1 MFNFIKE
8 KINELDSIS
17 SFNQNFNE
25 SEAIVEYAHI
35 FQELDDLSVNG
46 TDEEKTRPV
55 GVDIP
60 IEDDLEI
67 DSVEMNLSDGRITDI
82 PMDATVQES
91 NYNAMKTFDYFY
103 QEAVTHISQ
112 FPRESSESVEERRI
126 DYARKNYDKYKNH
139 IVQEGLFG
147 FGKMRLDDD
156 RLPAK
161 VNFDFGPI
169 SEDNPNQHYIVKMSV
184 LYEVDKRNMVTKKQ
198 LESINIAMSV
208 SAGIGLSLYLN
219 DFLRK
224 KYPDKMKDVKS
235 IWDVLTPVKFIV
247 PIEPVDKYCISFGF
261 ECEFEEELLYFD
273 WFRDIKGSRNSGNH
287 KISEPEISKNFK
299 SISDSVINKINTKS
313 KKEYIKESYE
323 MRRPDRFGSIY
334 QEAIDFGDTGDSS
347 TPPENSDNNSEPS
360 VSIDNDSSM
369 DNNPSESSPDG
380 ETPTVPVDSNNVSDQ
395 IAEKVS
401 EDQQSDSVTDI
412 PIEDDLGDDSNTDES
427 SIDDKLD
434 ELDNEG
440 NTDMSLDD
448 ESSTNMDVNNM
459 TIEELL
465 EQGSEKLKGMTIQ
478 QLKEFLSGDPEQI
491 QEAFILN
498 KKNIN
503 KEIDIHLRKTLGIL
517 NDNEM
522 KLDDL
527 IKNFKKEGSKLNR
540 VLSKATKMKKV
551 YNDEEIN
558 EIVKL
563 NKCLVDLMSII
574 GSSQDKSYVTT
585 VKRLI
590 QAFTSQSVVVSKI
603 IEKNKTVQESYD
615 VSNKEFYGEGVSVV
629 GLAVIILAVDA
640 AVTATSSII
649 TNILSKKSR
658 NKIINQIQKILGD
671 LKENNNNIESKISDF
686 KKELR
691 ELNKYLVQANN
702 SNKYYSTG
710 ERGLIYELSVI
721 VVDLLNII
729 NKSSIKDESK
739 KVEKRI
745 EEFIKQ
751 CKLVSDYLSDKE
763 DDEDDNDD

>member
-8 KINELDSIS
+8 KINELDSTS
-17 SFNQNFNE
+17 TSNQNFNE
-25 SEAIVEYAHI
+25 SDVIVEYAHI
-35 FQELDDLSVNG
+35 FQELDELSVNG

-60 IEDDLEI
+60 IEDDIEI
-67 DSVEMNLSDGRITDI
+67 DSVEMNLSDGRITDV

-91 NYNAMKTFDYFY
+91 NYNAMKTFDDFY
-103 QEAVTHISQ
+103 QEAVTHINQ
-112 FPRESSESVEERRI
+112 FPRESYESVEERRMN
-126 DYARKNYDKYKNH
+126 YANKNFAKYKNH
-139 IVQEGLFG
+139 IIQEGLFG

-156 RLPAK
+156 RLPSK

-184 LYEVDKRNMVTKKQ
+184 LYEVDKKDMVMNKQ
-198 LESINIAMSV
+198 LESINMAMSL
-208 SAGIGLSLYLN
+208 SAGVGLSLYLN

-247 PIEPVDKYCISFGF
+247 PIDPVDKYCISLGF
-261 ECEFEEELLYFD
+261 ECEFEEDLMYFD
-273 WFRDIKGSRNSGNH
+273 WIRDIKKNSRSN
-287 KISEPEISKNFK
+287 KISELESSSKFK
-299 SISDSVINKINTKS
+299 SVSDSVMSKMNAKS

-323 MRRPDRFGSIY
+323 IRRPNRFSSIY
-334 QEAIDFGDTGDSS
+334 QEAIDFGDTEDTS

-360 VSIDNDSSM
+360 VSMDGDNSM

-380 ETPTVPVDSNNVSDQ
+380 ETPAVPVDSNNVSDQ

-401 EDQQSDSVTDI
+401 EDQQGDSVTDI
-412 PIEDDLGDDSNTDES
+412 PIDDDLGDDSNTDES

-434 ELDNEG
+434 ELDDEG
-440 NTDMSLDD
+440 ITDMSLDD
-448 ESSTNMDVNNM
+448 ESSTDMDVNNM

-478 QLKEFLSGDPEQI
+478 QLKDFLSGDPEQI

-540 VLSKATKMKKV
+540 VLSKAIKMKKV

-615 VSNKEFYGEGVSVV
+615 VSNKEFYGEGVSMV
-629 GLAVIILAVDA
+629 GLAVIILAVDT

-649 TNILSKKSR
+649 SNILSKKSR
-658 NKIINQIQKILGD
+658 NKILNKIQKILGD
-671 LKENNNNIESKISDF
+671 LKENNNNIESKINDF
-686 KKELR
+686 KKELK

-721 VVDLLNII
+721 VVDLLNIL

-763 DDEDDNDD
+763 NEEDDND